1 MKEDAELYQ
10 HTYSKIYNTENLHRS
25 EDGNSLIDKL
35 QTKVFNNGQNKNI
48 EFRNAN
54 LRSYY
59 SEWLLQETRREM

>member
-35 QTKVFNNGQNKNI
+35 QTKDTKFLTMGKI
-48 EFRNAN
+48 KI
-54 LRSYY
+54 
-59 SEWLLQETRREM
+59 